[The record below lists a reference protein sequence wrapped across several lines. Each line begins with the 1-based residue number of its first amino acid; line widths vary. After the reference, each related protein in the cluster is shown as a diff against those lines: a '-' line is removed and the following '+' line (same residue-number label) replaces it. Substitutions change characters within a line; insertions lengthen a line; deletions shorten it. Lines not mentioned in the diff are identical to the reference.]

1 MALSPGKSNFICL
14 VSNLSDLSDEIFLYK
29 NVSLKNT
36 SVNEILGVIIDR
48 ELKFDKH
55 IYYIYK
61 KSGNRI
67 NGLTRMANILNRF
80 QNNILVKSFNKGQFN
95 YCPLL

>member
-61 KSGNRI
+61 KAGNRI

-80 QNNILVKSFNKGQFN
+80 QNNILVKSFNKGQFD